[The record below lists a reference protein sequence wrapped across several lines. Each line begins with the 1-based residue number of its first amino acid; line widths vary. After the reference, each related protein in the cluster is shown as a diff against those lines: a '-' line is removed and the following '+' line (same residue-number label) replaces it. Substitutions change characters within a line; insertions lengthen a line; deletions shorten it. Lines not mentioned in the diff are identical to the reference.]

1 MSEIKNIANRFLEV
15 CETGQGWQACKNYC
29 LEDASFS
36 SHAEA
41 LLEVKTIEEYSDW
54 MTRVCSMM
62 PDSNYDVK
70 SLTIEE
76 EKGHVSIFAVF
87 SGTHTGEGG
96 PIPPTGKSGEV
107 DYVYIMEFLDN
118 KIKHLTKVWNPHHF
132 FKQIGWE

>member
-1 MSEIKNIANRFLEV
+1 MSEIKNIANSFLEA

-54 MTRVCSMM
+54 MTGVCSMM

>member
-1 MSEIKNIANRFLEV
+1 
-15 CETGQGWQACKNYC
+15 
-29 LEDASFS
+29 
-36 SHAEA
+36 
-41 LLEVKTIEEYSDW
+41 